1 MHLSK
6 FLPEDFDPTDKVV
19 LLAGKG
25 DYPKLVWHRFLSYH
39 LNAYIIAF
47 EGDAENWINEV
58 PEPQK
63 TSLNVGQIGKLLK
76 TLKQVGARYVFLAGQ
91 INPSKLFHGL
101 KLDLMAVWL
110 LARLKEKNA
119 STIFG
124 SIVYEI
130 EKLGITVLDARSF
143 LDDQLIDKGIVLGD
157 RAVEISEHDLQQGI
171 LVAKTLSSLDVGQ
184 GVVICQGTIVAV
196 EAFEGTNAMLERA
209 GTLCQKPMGFIK
221 LAKNKQDFRF
231 DVPVFGLRTLEKM
244 KQAGIAW
251 VALEGEKTLILNQ
264 TQVLEQ
270 AKSWGIKLIGF

>member
-1 MHLSK
+1 MRLSK
-6 FLPEDFDPTDKVV
+6 FLPEDFDLTNKVV
-19 LLAGKG
+19 LLVGKG
-25 DYPKLVWHRFLSYH
+25 DYPKLVWHRFLDYH
-39 LNAYIIAF
+39 LNACMIAF
-47 EGDAENWINEV
+47 EGDAESWVNEI
-58 PEPQK
+58 PESQR

-143 LDDQLIDKGIVLGD
+143 LDDQLIDKGVVLGD
-157 RAVEISEHDLQQGI
+157 KAVETSEHDLRQGI
-171 LVAKTLSSLDVGQ
+171 FVAKTLSSLDVGQ
-184 GVVICQGTIVAV
+184 GLVICQGTIVAV

-209 GTLCQKPMGFIK
+209 GTLCKKPMGFVK
-221 LAKNKQDFRF
+221 LAKNRQDFRF
-231 DVPVFGLRTLEKM
+231 DVPVFGLKTLEKM
-244 KQAGIAW
+244 RQAGIVWA
-251 VALEGEKTLILNQ
+251 ALEGGKTLILNQ
-264 TQVLEQ
+264 AQVLER
-270 AKSWGIKLIGF
+270 AKSLGIKLIGF

>member
-1 MHLSK
+1 MRLSK

-19 LLAGKG
+19 LLVGKG
-25 DYPKLVWHRFLSYH
+25 DYPKLVWHRFLNHH
-39 LNAYIIAF
+39 LNAYIVAF
-47 EGDAENWINEV
+47 EGDAESWVNEI

-63 TSLNVGQIGKLLK
+63 ISLNVGQIGKLLK

-124 SIVYEI
+124 SIVCEI

-143 LDDQLIDKGIVLGD
+143 LDDQLMDKGIVLGD
-157 RAVEISEHDLQQGI
+157 GAVEISEHDLRQGI
-171 LVAKTLSSLDVGQ
+171 FVAKTLSSIDVGQ
-184 GVVICQGTIVAV
+184 GLVICQGTVVAV
-196 EAFEGTNAMLERA
+196 EAFEGTDAMLERA

-244 KQAGIAW
+244 KQAGIVWA
-251 VALEGEKTLILNQ
+251 ALEGEKTLILNQ
-264 TQVLEQ
+264 MQVLEQ
-270 AKSWGIKLIGF
+270 AKSLGIKLIGF